1 MNGGAG
7 SCSRSWSWSSVNST
21 PFCWW
26 SWADSAKDG
35 NTASD
40 GPHFTATAFSLAKTD
55 MVISCFLLVKASTAP
70 PTLKDSNLP
79 TSIKKAISVMGVV
92 ALEEALIHS

>member
-7 SCSRSWSWSSVNST
+7 SYSSRSSFNST

-55 MVISCFLLVKASTAP
+55 MFISHFLLVKASTAP
-70 PTLKDSNLP
+70 PTLKGSNLA
-79 TSIKKAISVMGVV
+79 TSIEKAISVTRVV
-92 ALEEALIHS
+92 ALEKALINS